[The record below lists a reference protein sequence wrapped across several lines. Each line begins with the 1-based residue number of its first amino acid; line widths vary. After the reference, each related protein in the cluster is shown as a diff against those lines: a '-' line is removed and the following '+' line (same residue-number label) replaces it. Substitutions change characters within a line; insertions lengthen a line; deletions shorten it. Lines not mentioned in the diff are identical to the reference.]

1 MPKPKEP
8 KKGVCECSGLKRYS
22 QKLNEYH
29 LRQKKPSQKKKVK
42 LDPKKVFKFTSKRT
56 KKR

>member
-8 KKGVCECSGLKRYS
+8 KKGVCECAGMKKYK
-22 QKLNEYH
+22 QQLNEH
-29 LRQKKPSQKKKVK
+29 QLRQKKPSQKKKIK
-42 LDPKKVFKFTSKRT
+42 LDPKKVFKFTRSRR

>member
-8 KKGVCECSGLKRYS
+8 KKGVCECSGLKKYN
-22 QKLNEYH
+22 QKLNEYQ
-29 LRQKKPSQKKKVK
+29 LRQKKPSQKNKIK
-42 LDPKKVFKFTSKRT
+42 LDPKKVFKFTKRR

>member
-8 KKGVCECSGLKRYS
+8 KKGVCECSGLKRYK
-22 QKLNEYH
+22 QKLNEYQ
-29 LRQKKPSQKKKVK
+29 LRQKKPSQKKKIK
-42 LDPKKVFKFTSKRT
+42 LDPKKVFKFTKRR